1 MVNYCLEAGL
11 KNRVTGRFGLT
22 RLVYGEL
29 QRHGYHSWYVLSAI
43 EVATALL
50 KNHRKAKRKNSDVK
64 LPKARKLV
72 AKLGNQ
78 AFKIV
83 DGELVFP
90 LKPRQ
95 FIRIPLH
102 KALEVLRDVKLGS
115 ITITPTAIYLA
126 YSRIVEVRKPRGWVA
141 IT

>member
-1 MVNYCLEAGL
+1 M
-11 KNRVTGRFGLT
+11 
-22 RLVYGEL
+22 
-29 QRHGYHSWYVLSAI
+29 
-43 EVATALL
+43 
-50 KNHRKAKRKNSDVK
+50 
-64 LPKARKLV
+64 

-115 ITITPTAIYLA
+115 ITITPTAIHLA

-141 IT
+141 IDVNEDNITVVSPDGEIRRYNLSRLKKAGYGYFWRKRKTQQKSLRIGMF